1 MGLLNLN
8 IIFDNPQN
16 IYFCGQTVSG
26 RLLVNTDSP
35 KKLRSKYNV
44 VCSIVIK
51 FKGEAECHWSE
62 TRTVR
67 RNGRNHTHTVH
78 YRGHELYFD
87 NRVKLFGG
95 SGDTETL
102 PPGEHSF
109 QFSMILPIHLPSS
122 FEGSHGFVRY
132 TVKAILDR
140 PWKFDHEVKNAFT
153 VLSHLDLNL
162 DPRNREPFKVEDS
175 KHFCCCCCKSGP
187 LTLVTVIPARG
198 FVPGQSIPLTVEVDN
213 ASNVNI
219 YEVVCELQK
228 VSMLVII
235 LFTFEMGRTCSTY
248 GESRNAY
255 RVLVGRP
262 EGKRP
267 LGKPRRRWEDN
278 IKMDLREVRYDDRDW
293 INLAQDR
300 DQWWAYVRAA
310 MNLRIVTYH
319 STSPQRKIKKDHV
332 DVCRM
337 NLDGSVAEGDSKT
350 WAAKMNI
357 PALPPSGLLK
367 CSIIDIEYVLKVKAK
382 PEGPHMDLKNNIPV
396 ILGTIPLW
404 QAPAAPAGMPFPNMP
419 PPTAPPP
426 GMGAEFLP
434 DPNMGANFSATAPP
448 YPDMPPPT
456 YEECIFGTSSIG
468 DSEDS
473 QHVFGISGYNP
484 RYPTYTLQAVPPP
497 YSEGS
502 CAPPKY

>member
-1 MGLLNLN
+1 MGLINLN

-35 KKLRSKYNV
+35 KKLR
-44 VCSIVIK
+44 SIVIK

-228 VSMLVII
+228 
-235 LFTFEMGRTCSTY
+235 
-248 GESRNAY
+248 
-255 RVLVGRP
+255 
-262 EGKRP
+262 
-267 LGKPRRRWEDN
+267 
-278 IKMDLREVRYDDRDW
+278 
-293 INLAQDR
+293 
-300 DQWWAYVRAA
+300 
-310 MNLRIVTYH
+310 IVTYH

-367 CSIIDIEYVLKVKAK
+367 CSIIDIEYLLKVKAK

>member
-1 MGLLNLN
+1 MGLINLN

-35 KKLRSKYNV
+35 KKLR
-44 VCSIVIK
+44 SIVIK

-228 VSMLVII
+228 
-235 LFTFEMGRTCSTY
+235 
-248 GESRNAY
+248 
-255 RVLVGRP
+255 
-262 EGKRP
+262 
-267 LGKPRRRWEDN
+267 
-278 IKMDLREVRYDDRDW
+278 
-293 INLAQDR
+293 
-300 DQWWAYVRAA
+300 
-310 MNLRIVTYH
+310 IVTYH

-367 CSIIDIEYVLKVKAK
+367 CSIIDIEYLLKRHQRMKNVYLALRVL
-382 PEGPHMDLKNNIPV
+382 V
-396 ILGTIPLW
+396 ILRIASMCLGYRATI
-404 QAPAAPAGMPFPNMP
+404 
-419 PPTAPPP
+419 
-426 GMGAEFLP
+426 
-434 DPNMGANFSATAPP
+434 
-448 YPDMPPPT
+448 
-456 YEECIFGTSSIG
+456 
-468 DSEDS
+468 
-473 QHVFGISGYNP
+473 HVIQLTHCKLS
-484 RYPTYTLQAVPPP
+484 LHLIQKVAVPLQNIKVIP
-497 YSEGS
+497 
-502 CAPPKY
+502 CNNTRKYKLSVTKENIFLSSNMEFCPRHILKIGYWICI